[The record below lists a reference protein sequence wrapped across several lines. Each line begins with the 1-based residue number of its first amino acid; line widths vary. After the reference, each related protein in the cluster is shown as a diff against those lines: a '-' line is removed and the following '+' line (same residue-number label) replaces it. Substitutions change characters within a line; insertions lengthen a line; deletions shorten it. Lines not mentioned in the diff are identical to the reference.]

1 MTTMV
6 DLIERVLLN
15 LEGYI
20 GDTDIYGTL
29 SANIAADATSFT
41 VLGATFADGSGFS
54 TGLVEIGTELVYV
67 QNIDRTTGEFSG
79 VLRGF
84 RGTAASA
91 HLAGTRV
98 RNNPRFP
105 VQSVLNAINDTVQAL
120 YPRLVAVKS
129 TEFTGAAARVQ
140 YDVPADALQVLSV
153 KWLPAGSSK
162 AWAPIKRWKFNNFA
176 GSNADSTKTIDILA
190 PANGRKIQLVYTA
203 EPGTVDYL
211 TTITELGLPKY
222 AEEVIIFGTCW
233 RLASFID
240 SSKVAQTSAEQ
251 LLINNNQP
259 GGNSSGTALAKYFLG
274 MYEQQLS
281 LAMQR
286 QSRELPTSRHK
297 II

>member
-1 MTTMV
+1 MTTIV

-15 LEGYI
+15 LEGYT

-29 SANIAADATSFT
+29 ADDISDTDTSFT
-41 VLGATFADGSGFS
+41 VLGSTFADGSGFS
-54 TGLVEIGTELVYV
+54 TGLIEIGTELVYV

-84 RGTAASA
+84 RGTTASA
-91 HLAGTRV
+91 HGAGTRV

-105 VQSVLNAINDTVQAL
+105 VASVKNAINDTVQSL
-120 YPRLVAVKS
+120 YPRLVAVKT
-129 TEFTGAAARVQ
+129 TEFNGNGARVQ
-140 YDVPADALQVLSV
+140 YELPSETLQVLSV
-153 KWLPAGSSK
+153 KWLPTGPSK
-162 AWAPIKRWKFNNFA
+162 AWADIKRWQFNNFG
-176 GSNADSTKTIDILA
+176 GSNATTGKTIDILA
-190 PANGRKIQLVYTA
+190 PANSRPIQIVYTA

-211 TTITELGLPKY
+211 TTLADLGLPKY

-240 SSKVAQTSAEQ
+240 SSKVAQNTAEQ
-251 LLINNNQP
+251 FLINNNQAT
-259 GGNSSGTALAKYFLG
+259 GNSSGTALAKYFLG

-281 LAMQR
+281 LAQQR
-286 QSRELPTSRHK
+286 QSRELPTTRHK